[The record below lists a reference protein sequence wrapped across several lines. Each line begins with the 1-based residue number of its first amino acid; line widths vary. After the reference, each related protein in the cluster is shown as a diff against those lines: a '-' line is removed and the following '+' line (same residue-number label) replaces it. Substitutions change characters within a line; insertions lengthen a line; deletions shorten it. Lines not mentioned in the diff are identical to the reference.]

1 MHSAQDILLKLG
13 ASLKAGRHDEIVLKT
28 PAGEPV
34 LFRAQGLQ
42 VIRSEADE
50 IDTGKTCT
58 LVITPLAPLVSGVLV
73 RVLRMYRPI
82 VPQGQFQ
89 VLTAKLVEKVKSKAA
104 SKPGTWEDSA
114 CLELIAYAMQIK
126 VLPRRKGTADH
137 PKVQR
142 ESQGSFEDPFTG
154 ESIGHWA
161 SAYSRLRSMRPDALG
176 MADEILDDTLGK
188 NVALPDSDLP
198 ATIVKVAGISGLVVS
213 GYWVP
218 VLGPSVVLRPDTEDK
233 VARGLSRKGLN
244 PQLALLALA
253 NLRLRDQLRRND

>member
-82 VPQGQFQ
+82 VTQGQFQ
-89 VLTAKLVEKVKSKAA
+89 VLTAKLIEKVKSKAA
-104 SKPGTWEDSA
+104 SKPGSWEDSA
-114 CLELIAYAMQIK
+114 CLELVAYAMQVK
-126 VLPRRKGTADH
+126 VLPRQKGAADH

-154 ESIGHWA
+154 EVVGRWA
-161 SAYSRLRSMRPDALG
+161 SAYSRMRSIGPDSLG
-176 MADEILDDTLGK
+176 MADEVLDDTLGK
-188 NVALPDSDLP
+188 NVATPGSDLP
-198 ATIVKVAGISGLVVS
+198 TTIVKVAGISGLVVS

-218 VLGPSVVLRPDTEDK
+218 VLGPSVVLKADTEDK

>member
-13 ASLKAGRHDEIVLKT
+13 ASLKAGRYDEIVLKT

-73 RVLRMYRPI
+73 RVLRMYRPV
-82 VPQGQFQ
+82 VPPGQFQ
-89 VLTAKLVEKVKSKAA
+89 VLAAKLIEKVKSKAA
-104 SKPGTWEDSA
+104 SQPSTWEDSA
-114 CLELIAYAMQIK
+114 CLDLIAFAMEVK
-126 VLPRRKGTADH
+126 VLPRRKGTTDH
-137 PKVQR
+137 PKLQR

-154 ESIGHWA
+154 EVIGRWA
-161 SAYSRLRSMRPDALG
+161 SAYSRLRSTGPGSLG
-176 MADEILDDTLGK
+176 MADEVLDDTLGK
-188 NVALPDSDLP
+188 NVAPLDSDLP
-198 ATIVKVAGISGLVVS
+198 TAIVKVAGISGLVVS

>member
-13 ASLKAGRHDEIVLKT
+13 ASLKAGRHDEIVLNT

-58 LVITPLAPLVSGVLV
+58 LVITPMAPLVSGVLV

-82 VPQGQFQ
+82 VPLGHFH
-89 VLTAKLVEKVKSKAA
+89 VLTGKLVEKVKSKAA
-104 SKPGTWEDSA
+104 LKPGTWEDSA
-114 CLELIAYAMQIK
+114 CLELIAFAMEVK
-126 VLPRRKGTADH
+126 VLPRRKGTTDQ
-137 PKVQR
+137 PKLQR

-188 NVALPDSDLP
+188 SVAPPDSDLP